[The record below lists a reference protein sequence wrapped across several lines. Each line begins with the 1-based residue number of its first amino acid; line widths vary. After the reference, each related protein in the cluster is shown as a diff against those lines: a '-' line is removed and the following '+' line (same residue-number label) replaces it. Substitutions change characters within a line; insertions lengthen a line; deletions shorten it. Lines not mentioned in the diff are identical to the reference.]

1 MPALLHSAMPAMIN
15 FVELF
20 RIQGM
25 RAIARGNNLHLWKFM
40 TKIGGSWAIVG
51 MQKTDALFR
60 LIKGLNKNE
69 KGYFKKYYSGGA
81 KATNYVLLFDAI
93 DKQEEYD
100 EAALMR
106 KFRKEA
112 FVKQL
117 AVTKN
122 YLFEQI
128 LKSQRA
134 YHNQHMLNAQL
145 NDKLENAEVLFTH
158 ALYTQSLDELQSATE
173 IALQYDQPLKLLEIK
188 ARERALHLEIAA
200 KDWDQQIGKNVEE
213 TKALIEQYSFYLE
226 LFNIYY
232 RLMYFW
238 RHERTIRT
246 KEQEQQFED
255 LMKNPV
261 LQKDSGGSFYNEQL
275 QLTIQMIYHFISNRD
290 AESFAYMKQIL
301 DMWDKNPRM
310 KTVEPVKYISAVN
323 NYFNNC
329 AKLERIDL
337 VREYL
342 NNFDYSI
349 TEKNE
354 AVEAIVFETFST
366 YKTFIL
372 FAENRFD
379 EAISLLEETRAGIK
393 KFEGRINRV
402 RLMLLRFNSL
412 ILYMVQDNYS
422 EAIDMANEILDEK
435 DIDLRRDI
443 QAATRVVYLMLH
455 FELNNAVMLENAIR
469 SSKRYLQ
476 TRDKYFETEKI
487 FFKHFLQLN
496 HSSDKH
502 ERMRVYTELE
512 KELSELVQNDPLEA
526 NFLQTFNLF
535 NWLHSKIE
543 GISLKELLIR
553 KSKRE
558 KTEA

>member
-1 MPALLHSAMPAMIN
+1 
-15 FVELF
+15 
-20 RIQGM
+20 
-25 RAIARGNNLHLWKFM
+25 
-40 TKIGGSWAIVG
+40 

-69 KGYFKKYYSGGA
+69 KGYFKKFFSSGS
-81 KATNYVLLFDAI
+81 KATNYMLLFDAI
-93 DKQEEYD
+93 DKQQEYD
-100 EAALMR
+100 EAAIMR

-117 AVTKN
+117 SVTKN

-134 YHNQHMLNAQL
+134 YHNQDMLNAQL
-145 NDKLENAEVLFTH
+145 NNRLENAEVLFTH
-158 ALYTQSLDELQSATE
+158 ALYGQSLDELQSATE
-173 IALQYDQPLKLLEIK
+173 MALQYDQPLKLLEIK

-213 TKALIEQYSFYLE
+213 TRALIAQYSFYLD
-226 LFNIYY
+226 LFSIYY

-246 KEQEQQFED
+246 QEQKQEFEM
-255 LMKNPV
+255 LMQSPV
-261 LQKDSGGSFYNEQL
+261 LKQHSKNSFYNEQL
-275 QLTIQMIYHFISNRD
+275 QLTIQMIYNFISNND
-290 AESFAYMKQIL
+290 KESFSYMKQIL
-301 DMWDKNPRM
+301 DMWDKNPHM
-310 KTVEPVKYISAVN
+310 KKVEPVKYISAVN

-337 VREYL
+337 IREYL
-342 NNFDYSI
+342 TKFDNSI
-349 TEKNE
+349 IEKNE

-366 YKTFIL
+366 YKTLIL
-372 FAENRFD
+372 FAENRFE
-379 EAISLLEETRAGIK
+379 EASSLLEETRKGIK

-412 ILYMVQDNYS
+412 ILYMVQNKFS

-435 DIDLRRDI
+435 DVDLRRDM
-443 QAATRVVYLMLH
+443 QAATRIIYLMLH

-487 FFKHFLQLN
+487 FFRHFLQLN
-496 HSSDKH
+496 HSSDKQQRQKVCM
-502 ERMRVYTELE
+502 ELRTELTALME
-512 KELSELVQNDPLEA
+512 NDPLER
-526 NFLQTFNLF
+526 NFLQTFNIF
-535 NWLHSKIE
+535 NWLNAKIE
-543 GISLKELLIR
+543 GISLQELLIQQ
-553 KSKRE
+553 SKAE
-558 KTEA
+558 QSQLAKNN